1 MRSYKVNLNLLDNA
15 VFKEY
20 RMIQRFFDMDEAELF
35 KERFS
40 DIRIKIT
47 HDCASAEE
55 LLECAELI
63 KLHND

>member
-1 MRSYKVNLNLLDNA
+1 
-15 VFKEY
+15 
-20 RMIQRFFDMDEAELF
+20 MIQRFFDIDEAELF
-35 KERFS
+35 KERFT

>member
-1 MRSYKVNLNLLDNA
+1 MRSYRVNLNLLDNA
-15 VFKEY
+15 IFKEY
-20 RMIQRFFDMDEAELF
+20 RMIQRFFDIDEAELF
-35 KERFS
+35 KERFT

-47 HDCASAEE
+47 NDCASAEE